1 MKKTIFTGVGTA
13 IVTPMNADGSIN
25 YDEFGKLIEF
35 QIANGADALVVC
47 GTTGEAS
54 TMPDE
59 EHLECVGYAVKKVA
73 HRVPV
78 IAGTGAN
85 DTAHGI
91 RLSAAAEKLG
101 ADALLQVTPYYNNA
115 SQRRTGKALH
125 RYRKQREDT
134 DNPLQRSQPH
144 RLQHLH

>member
-59 EHLECVGYAVKKVA
+59 EHL
-73 HRVPV
+73 
-78 IAGTGAN
+78 
-85 DTAHGI
+85 D
-91 RLSAAAEKLG
+91 
-101 ADALLQVTPYYNNA
+101 
-115 SQRRTGKALH
+115 
-125 RYRKQREDT
+125 RK
-134 DNPLQRSQPH
+134 SVV
-144 RLQHLH
+144 